1 MGLLG
6 HSQVRQLERKE
17 EMKAY
22 PRDDERFVER
32 RTSVKDWSVFSDKS
46 FPIGTNFDSLSLRF
60 PGTGV

>member
-1 MGLLG
+1 
-6 HSQVRQLERKE
+6 
-17 EMKAY
+17 MKAY